1 MRVFATRRSFS
12 NPPAIYVA
20 TQANMMRALLAD
32 GVLKKA
38 ATGLPFPVPA
48 NGAEAMWNHRLRWR
62 PLVTERVSAQF
73 AVAESG
79 DFAQT
84 QEREWVRFDYGA
96 ADYDLKAARGE
107 IGRASCRE
115 RVCQYV

>member
-1 MRVFATRRSFS
+1 
-12 NPPAIYVA
+12 
-20 TQANMMRALLAD
+20 
-32 GVLKKA
+32 
-38 ATGLPFPVPA
+38 
-48 NGAEAMWNHRLRWR
+48 MWNHRRRWR

-96 ADYDLKAARGE
+96 ADYDLKAARGVLSRRLQWLMQPARQAGVGILLDDVADPAEFARRAWQFGRGE

>member
-1 MRVFATRRSFS
+1 MDHPLG
-12 NPPAIYVA
+12 N
-20 TQANMMRALLAD
+20 LD
-32 GVLKKA
+32 
-38 ATGLPFPVPA
+38 PVPA

-96 ADYDLKAARGE
+96 ADYDLKAARGVLSRRLQCPMQPARPAGVSIP
-107 IGRASCRE
+107 IGSASTRA
-115 RVCQYV
+115 RVCQYVSVMRVFPA

>member
-1 MRVFATRRSFS
+1 
-12 NPPAIYVA
+12 
-20 TQANMMRALLAD
+20 
-32 GVLKKA
+32 
-38 ATGLPFPVPA
+38 
-48 NGAEAMWNHRLRWR
+48 MWNHRLRWR

-96 ADYDLKAARGE
+96 ADYDLKAARGVLSRCLQWLMQPARQAGVG
-107 IGRASCRE
+107 ILLDDVADPAE
-115 RVCQYV
+115 RSEERRVGKECVRTCISRWSPYP

>member
-1 MRVFATRRSFS
+1 
-12 NPPAIYVA
+12 
-20 TQANMMRALLAD
+20 
-32 GVLKKA
+32 
-38 ATGLPFPVPA
+38 
-48 NGAEAMWNHRLRWR
+48 MWNHRLRWR

-96 ADYDLKAARGE
+96 ADYDLKAARGVLSRRLQWLMQPARQAGVGLLPDDGADQ

-115 RVCQYV
+115 RVGQYVSIWEGAATY